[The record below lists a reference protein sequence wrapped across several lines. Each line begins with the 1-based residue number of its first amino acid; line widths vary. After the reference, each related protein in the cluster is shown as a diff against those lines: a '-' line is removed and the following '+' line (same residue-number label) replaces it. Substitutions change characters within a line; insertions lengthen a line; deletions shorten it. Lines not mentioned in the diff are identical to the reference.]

1 MHQETNGGKLV
12 LLSET
17 YWKFSLTYYSFVH
30 RGLRRGGYAPAT
42 TDGYGCGY
50 TISPKCVKILLTT
63 FRVSTKSSGENFE
76 KAFKQ
81 SMTDLYNTVIQNQN
95 GDAKL

>member
-1 MHQETNGGKLV
+1 M
-12 LLSET
+12 
-17 YWKFSLTYYSFVH
+17 
-30 RGLRRGGYAPAT
+30 
-42 TDGYGCGY
+42 
-50 TISPKCVKILLTT
+50 ISHEPIRNTLI
-63 FRVSTKSSGENFE
+63 NFE